1 MSERRLVGFCY
12 CNHWRFQKTTLNFSA
27 CKFREAG
34 NDRSYYSHVSVSS
47 PTHPTVSLFP
57 PFLRRLE
64 IRSSISM
71 EQLEDSNTTSYNDS
85 HSPDQPPIS
94 KKTSLKRRARK
105 PRQRLSC
112 EPCRRSK
119 LRCDR
124 QHPCGT
130 CQQRD
135 RTSNCIFNAR
145 NNGPSTPADESIR
158 RLSRPL
164 QPTSRPNNAAA
175 MPHSA
180 PSTRDTSEDVGAS
193 EGLVSDPQSLDSTCA
208 RWDAV
213 LRRPAVDRSDSL
225 SALEN
230 LFVPSF
236 TLNASLKESLLQL
249 LPSEQSCEYLISEY
263 FMRLSPLFHILH
275 GPTFEQQYSLF
286 RQNPKNTT
294 FSWLALLFIICSVT
308 LNTFDH
314 GDPVLADLFAGH
326 PQFTNTVAMARQ
338 LRKASLTCLAEDH
351 FLVHHDLN
359 TLETILIL
367 TYSVCHNEGVERGW
381 ILLGMA

>member
-1 MSERRLVGFCY
+1 
-12 CNHWRFQKTTLNFSA
+12 
-27 CKFREAG
+27 
-34 NDRSYYSHVSVSS
+34 
-47 PTHPTVSLFP
+47 
-57 PFLRRLE
+57 
-64 IRSSISM
+64 M

-208 RWDAV
+208 RW
-213 LRRPAVDRSDSL
+213 
-225 SALEN
+225 
-230 LFVPSF
+230 VPSCD
-236 TLNASLKESLLQL
+236 A
-249 LPSEQSCEYLISEY
+249 LPWTVVTH
-263 FMRLSPLFHILH
+263 SPHW
-275 GPTFEQQYSLF
+275 
-286 RQNPKNTT
+286 R
-294 FSWLALLFIICSVT
+294 
-308 LNTFDH
+308 
-314 GDPVLADLFAGH
+314 
-326 PQFTNTVAMARQ
+326 
-338 LRKASLTCLAEDH
+338 
-351 FLVHHDLN
+351 
-359 TLETILIL
+359 
-367 TYSVCHNEGVERGW
+367 TYSSLPLH
-381 ILLGMA
+381 